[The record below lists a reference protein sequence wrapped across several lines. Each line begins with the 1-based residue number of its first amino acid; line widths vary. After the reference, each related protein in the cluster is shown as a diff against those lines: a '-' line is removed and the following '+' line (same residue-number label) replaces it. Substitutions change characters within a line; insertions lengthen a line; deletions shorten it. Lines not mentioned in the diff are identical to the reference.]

1 MAHLYYIAGH
11 GDGDPGA
18 VGNGYQEAERVRALA
33 SALKSAGGDQ
43 VTILDTNRN
52 WYADGGINNLSIPK
66 DACLLEGHM
75 DSGVSTARGGHV
87 IIKGGYQADEYDVAL
102 ANMLSEILPGR
113 ADMIVGRS
121 DLANPRR
128 AAARGINYRLVEFGF
143 ITNATDV
150 EIFCKNINEIAAEV
164 VKCFSITPTGNRVE
178 ISSQQPTTAAP
189 GVLAI
194 DGSCG
199 PATVRKWQSV
209 MSTIVDGVISG
220 QLIPDQVTYW
230 RPNLYDGCVTYGGY
244 GSDLIRAVQI
254 QLRLEGRYSGSI
266 DGLLGPATIRGIQA
280 HYGLAQ
286 DASFG
291 PATVR
296 ALQTALNQGR
306 F

>member
-11 GDGDPGA
+11 GAGDPGA

-52 WYADGGINNLSIPK
+52 WYADGGINSLSIPK

-75 DSGVSTARGGHV
+75 DSAVATARGGHV
-87 IIKGGYQADEYDVAL
+87 IINGGYQADEYDVAL
-102 ANMLSEILPGR
+102 ANMLSDILPGR

-164 VKCFSITPTGNRVE
+164 VKCFSITPTGNRVDV
-178 ISSQQPTTAAP
+178 SPQQPTTAAP
-189 GVLAI
+189 GVLAV

-209 MSTIVDGVISG
+209 MATIVDGVISG

-254 QLRLEGRYSGSI
+254 QLRLEELYNGSI

-296 ALQTALNQGR
+296 ALQTALNNGK